1 MWIPQQHSFWLRVRL
16 TGAGPQGSEHIQ
28 ILDKLLQS
36 FRVLPAAS
44 VSLPFHRRGTCLL
57 SDPGTVQESH
67 FRALEITPSSI
78 KFGLLTQ
85 QIGEDVIVTNWC
97 YWAVYVRGTK
107 GVILIQPNTDLQPGL
122 SLASEPLNSQLTSEI
137 GGPRKKQETD
147 NSFWSITVSPHGL
160 CYYLSH
166 LETSGGGEFCLSW
179 RLQLR
184 IGTSLWSSVTPE
196 CCSACLD
203 QMLSKGVVLGQHR
216 RSRVKGE
223 TLSVF
228 SRSMNLGSK
237 KFSQDGNSAMYFSG
251 FFCQLLWGFD
261 YNKITLLSHFAC

>member
-1 MWIPQQHSFWLRVRL
+1 MLLGCLCQGDKRSHLNRAKHRL
-16 TGAGPQGSEHIQ
+16 A
-28 ILDKLLQS
+28 
-36 FRVLPAAS
+36 
-44 VSLPFHRRGTCLL
+44 
-57 SDPGTVQESH
+57 
-67 FRALEITPSSI
+67 
-78 KFGLLTQ
+78 
-85 QIGEDVIVTNWC
+85 
-97 YWAVYVRGTK
+97 TK
-107 GVILIQPNTDLQPGL
+107 TFSGIRT
-122 SLASEPLNSQLTSEI
+122 LNSQLTSEI
-137 GGPRKKQETD
+137 GGPRKKQETWQLTLEYH
-147 NSFWSITVSPHGL
+147 SFSSWPLLLPLTLGNQ
-160 CYYLSH
+160 C
-166 LETSGGGEFCLSW
+166 GGVGVGRFCLSW